1 MYFYIFLSFSEENY
15 FGRISQTIHKLS
27 QKITKDH
34 KTPQN
39 ITKHHNH
46 RKLSQNITNY
56 CKLSQNI
63 TNYRKLSQNITNCRK
78 LSQNITKYHQT
89 SQNITTY
96 RKTSQTIAN
105 YHKTSQNI
113 TKHQKYHKYKVE
125 NNPTPAMCRHRTRL
139 DVQLLSLWSNSK
151 FSLSEAGTA
160 APLRLQAPMPK
171 EQNRWEVGQRQHLSN
186 LMQSH
191 SNTFQ
196 NAEVC

>member
-27 QKITKDH
+27 QKITKHH
-34 KTPQN
+34 K
-39 ITKHHNH
+39 I
-46 RKLSQNITNY
+46 
-56 CKLSQNI
+56 
-63 TNYRKLSQNITNCRK
+63 
-78 LSQNITKYHQT
+78 
-89 SQNITTY
+89 SQNITTIANHHKTSQTIANY
-96 RKTSQTIAN
+96 HKTSQTIAN

-113 TKHQKYHKYKVE
+113 TKHQKYHRYKVE
-125 NNPTPAMCRHRTRL
+125 NNPTPVMCRHRTRL

>member
-27 QKITKDH
+27 QKITKHHKISQNITTIANHRKTSQTIANYH
-34 KTPQN
+34 KTSQTIANYHKTSQTVANYHKTSQN
-39 ITKHHNH
+39 ITKHH
-46 RKLSQNITNY
+46 K
-56 CKLSQNI
+56 
-63 TNYRKLSQNITNCRK
+63 
-78 LSQNITKYHQT
+78 T

-96 RKTSQTIAN
+96 RKPSQTIAN

-113 TKHQKYHKYKVE
+113 TKHQTYHKYKVE
-125 NNPTPAMCRHRTRL
+125 NNPTPVMCRHRTRL

-151 FSLSEAGTA
+151 FSLFEAGTA